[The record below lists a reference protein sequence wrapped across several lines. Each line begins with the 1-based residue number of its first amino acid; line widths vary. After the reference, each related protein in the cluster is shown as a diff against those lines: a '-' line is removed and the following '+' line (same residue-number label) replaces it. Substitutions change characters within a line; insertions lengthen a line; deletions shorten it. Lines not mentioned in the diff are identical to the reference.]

1 MRANSTPP
9 WDTKGKKTDSPIGT
23 TTTLFPFKDYVSL
36 FLALFLA
43 IVKRVEEQKDIVR
56 EEEQR
61 DIVREDV
68 GCAGVTRSAL

>member
-1 MRANSTPP
+1 
-9 WDTKGKKTDSPIGT
+9 
-23 TTTLFPFKDYVSL
+23 
-36 FLALFLA
+36 LALFLA
-43 IVKRVEEQKDIVR
+43 VVKRVEEQKDIVQ